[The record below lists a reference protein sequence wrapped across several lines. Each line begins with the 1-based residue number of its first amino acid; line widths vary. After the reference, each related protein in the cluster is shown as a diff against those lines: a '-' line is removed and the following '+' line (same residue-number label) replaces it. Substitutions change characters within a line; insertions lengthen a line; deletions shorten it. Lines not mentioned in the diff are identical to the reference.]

1 MPVVR
6 TYMYRFSWSMARSI
20 TWFHSRSI
28 TRFAIV
34 SVWACIWT
42 DAWSV
47 TLVITLRSVW
57 SRSRNLNR
65 SILVTR
71 LEIVLVA

>member
-1 MPVVR
+1 MPVVW

-34 SVWACIWT
+34 SVWAGIWT